1 MIPAFGP
8 GQAVRVLDLP
18 SPGHVRTPRY
28 LRGMA
33 GRVLEVAGPYPD
45 PAMLAL
51 GDLGLPYRMLYRVV
65 FRSAELWPGYGGP
78 AHDELVADLY
88 EHWLEPEGET
98 HV

>member
-8 GQAVRVLDLP
+8 GQELRVLDLP
-18 SPGHVRTPRY
+18 SSGHVRTPRY

-33 GRVLEVAGPYPD
+33 GRVLAVAGPYPD
-45 PAMLAL
+45 PAMLAQ

-65 FRSAELWPGYGGP
+65 FRPAELWAGYQGP
-78 AHDELVADLY
+78 AQDELVADLY
-88 EHWLEPEGET
+88 EHWLEPRGET